1 MTEKAIAFLD
11 LPSCGVAFLT
21 MYLGFNS
28 QLIVNKQPNHLAE
41 NLLLAS
47 NWSVAN
53 KNWRSK
59 RNFGAIFEC
68 KRRVVMNE
76 VTLKHLITT
85 MKMKP
90 SNETT
95 ISESIPPEIDY
106 LFEIY
111 ESYRNDTLQ
120 GSQAWCNGKILYD
133 LRRIYRSLPSF
144 QPGYNDRKF

>member
-1 MTEKAIAFLD
+1 
-11 LPSCGVAFLT
+11 
-21 MYLGFNS
+21 
-28 QLIVNKQPNHLAE
+28 
-41 NLLLAS
+41 
-47 NWSVAN
+47 
-53 KNWRSK
+53 
-59 RNFGAIFEC
+59 
-68 KRRVVMNE
+68 MNE

-106 LFEIY
+106 LFKKY